1 MSNITRLEFHP
12 SSICKGQCHQI
23 QKYDEVNGIF
33 TFEEN
38 LNIPHGRLL
47 PQPMIYHTFTQ
58 SIGWK
63 YAMIYTIDVGEK
75 TSVGWYD
82 KEFGGIVDLFPTY
95 NIKVSFRMIDEEEY
109 FRFCDSSK

>member
-1 MSNITRLEFHP
+1 
-12 SSICKGQCHQI
+12 
-23 QKYDEVNGIF
+23 
-33 TFEEN
+33 
-38 LNIPHGRLL
+38 
-47 PQPMIYHTFTQ
+47 
-58 SIGWK
+58 
-63 YAMIYTIDVGEK
+63 MIYTIDVGEK